1 MNVFMDVEISKK
13 SHLKGVVNIPGD
25 KSISHRAIMFGSI
38 AVGDTVVKGFL
49 KSEDCFSTINCMR
62 KLGVEIETV
71 NDDVYVKGKGL
82 YLNESLD
89 ILDAGN
95 SGTTMRLLSGILAGQ
110 KFTSTITGDESLRK
124 RPMKRIIKPL
134 SMMGAEITAAYDN
147 YAPLTIKGNAL
158 KGINYK
164 TEVASAQVKS
174 CIMLA
179 SLYAQDVTIIEE
191 PYLSRNHSEL
201 MLNYFG
207 GNFESCDNKVI
218 CHPVKKLHGCEILVP
233 GDISSA
239 AYFMVAAS
247 ILPNSEVLIKNVN
260 INNTRTGII
269 DVLNKMCGNVEIIE
283 EKVVNNEPVADIVV
297 KSSHLKG
304 IEIGGEIIPRLI
316 DEIPVIAVA
325 AAYADGT
332 TVIKDAEELKVKES
346 NRIDTMVSQLRKMG
360 ADVEATNDGMIIH
373 GKETLHGAT
382 VDSYN
387 DHRVAMS
394 LSIAALKA
402 DGSTKIKNAECVNI
416 SFPDFYSV
424 LNVL

>member
-1 MNVFMDVEISKK
+1 MDIEITKKRNV
-13 SHLKGVVNIPGD
+13 KGVVNVPGD
-25 KSISHRAIMFGSI
+25 KSISHRAIMFASI
-38 AVGDTVVKGFL
+38 AEGDTIIEGFL
-49 KSEDCFSTINCMR
+49 KSDDCFSTINCMR
-62 KLGVEIETV
+62 KLGVNINIV
-71 NDDVYVKGKGL
+71 KDDVYVKGNGM
-82 YLNESLD
+82 YLHESHD

-110 KFTSTITGDESLRK
+110 KFTTVLTGDESLRK
-124 RPMKRIIKPL
+124 RPMARIIKPL
-134 SMMGAEITAAYDN
+134 NMMGAEISAIDDN
-147 YAPLTIKGNAL
+147 YAPLTIKGNVL

-179 SLYAQDVTIIEE
+179 SLYADDETIIEE
-191 PYLSRNHSEL
+191 PFLSRNHSEL

-207 GNFESCDNKVI
+207 GNFESYENKIV
-218 CHPVKKLHGCEILVP
+218 CHPVERLHGCKICVP

-239 AYFMVAAS
+239 AYFIVAAS
-247 ILPNSEVLIKNVN
+247 ILPQSEILIKNVN
-260 INNTRTGII
+260 VNHTRTGII
-269 DVLNKMCGNVEIIE
+269 DVIKKMGGNIEIKDE
-283 EKVVNNEPVADIVV
+283 RVLNNEPVADIIV
-297 KSSHLKG
+297 KSSCLKG

-316 DEIPVIAVA
+316 DEIPIIAVA
-325 AAYADGT
+325 ASYAEGE

-346 NRIDTMVSQLRKMG
+346 NRIDTMVCELKKMG
-360 ADVEATNDGMIIH
+360 ADIEATNDGMIIH
-373 GKETLHGAT
+373 GRETLNGVL

-394 LSIAALKA
+394 LSIAALRA
-402 DGSTKIKNAECVNI
+402 EGSTKIKNAECVNI

>member
-1 MNVFMDVEISKK
+1 MDIEITKKRNV
-13 SHLKGVVNIPGD
+13 KGVVNVPGD

-38 AVGDTVVKGFL
+38 AEGDTIIEGFL
-49 KSEDCFSTINCMR
+49 KSDDCFSTINCMR
-62 KLGVEIETV
+62 KLGVNIDIDK
-71 NDDVYVKGKGL
+71 DDVYVKGNGM
-82 YLNESLD
+82 YLRECPD

-134 SMMGAEITAAYDN
+134 NMMGAEITAIDDN
-147 YAPLTIKGNAL
+147 YAPLIIKGNVL

-179 SLYAQDVTIIEE
+179 SLYADDETIIEE
-191 PYLSRNHSEL
+191 PFLSRNHSEL

-207 GNFESCDNKVI
+207 GNFESYENRIV
-218 CHPVKKLHGCEILVP
+218 CHPVERLHGCKICVP

-239 AYFMVAAS
+239 AYFIVAAS
-247 ILPNSEVLIKNVN
+247 ILPQSEILIKNVN
-260 INNTRTGII
+260 VNHTRTGII
-269 DVLNKMCGNVEIIE
+269 DVIKKMGGNIEIKDE
-283 EKVVNNEPVADIVV
+283 RVLNNEPVADIIV
-297 KSSHLKG
+297 KSSCLKG

-316 DEIPVIAVA
+316 DEIPIIAVA
-325 AAYADGT
+325 ASYADGE

-346 NRIDTMVSQLRKMG
+346 NRIDTMVSELKKMG
-360 ADVEATNDGMIIH
+360 ADIEATSDGMIIH
-373 GKETLHGAT
+373 GKETLNGAL

-402 DGSTKIKNAECVNI
+402 EGSTKIKMQ
-416 SFPDFYSV
+416 
-424 LNVL
+424 NV

>member
-1 MNVFMDVEISKK
+1 MDIEITKKRNV
-13 SHLKGVVNIPGD
+13 KGVVNVPGD

-38 AVGDTVVKGFL
+38 AEGDTIIEGFL
-49 KSEDCFSTINCMR
+49 KSDDCFSTINCMR
-62 KLGVEIETV
+62 KLGVNIDIDK
-71 NDDVYVKGKGL
+71 DDVYVKGNGM
-82 YLNESLD
+82 YLRECPD

-134 SMMGAEITAAYDN
+134 NMMGAEITAIDDN
-147 YAPLTIKGNAL
+147 YAPLIIKGNVL

-179 SLYAQDVTIIEE
+179 SLYADDETIIEE
-191 PYLSRNHSEL
+191 PFLSRNHSEL

-207 GNFESCDNKVI
+207 GNFESYENRIV
-218 CHPVKKLHGCEILVP
+218 CHPVERLHGCKICVP

-239 AYFMVAAS
+239 AYFIVAAS
-247 ILPNSEVLIKNVN
+247 ILPQSEILIKNVN
-260 INNTRTGII
+260 VNHTRTGII
-269 DVLNKMCGNVEIIE
+269 DVIKKMGGNIEIKDE
-283 EKVVNNEPVADIVV
+283 RVLNNEPVADIIV
-297 KSSHLKG
+297 KSSCLKG

-316 DEIPVIAVA
+316 DEIPIIAVA
-325 AAYADGT
+325 ASYADGE

-346 NRIDTMVSQLRKMG
+346 NRIDTMVSELKKMG
-360 ADVEATNDGMIIH
+360 ADIEATSDGMIIH
-373 GKETLHGAT
+373 GKETLNGAL

-402 DGSTKIKNAECVNI
+402 EGSTKIKNAECVNI

>member
-1 MNVFMDVEISKK
+1 MDIEITKKRNV
-13 SHLKGVVNIPGD
+13 KGVVNVPGD

-38 AVGDTVVKGFL
+38 AEGDTIIEGFL
-49 KSEDCFSTINCMR
+49 KSDDCFSTINCMR
-62 KLGVEIETV
+62 KLGVNIDIDK
-71 NDDVYVKGKGL
+71 DDVYVKGNGM
-82 YLNESLD
+82 YLRECPD

-124 RPMKRIIKPL
+124 RPMARIIKPL
-134 SMMGAEITAAYDN
+134 NMMGAEISAIDDN
-147 YAPLTIKGNAL
+147 YAPLTIKGNVL

-179 SLYAQDVTIIEE
+179 SLYADDETIIEE
-191 PYLSRNHSEL
+191 PFLSRNHSEL

-207 GNFESCDNKVI
+207 GNFESYENRIV
-218 CHPVKKLHGCEILVP
+218 CHPVERLHGCKICVP

-247 ILPNSEVLIKNVN
+247 ILPQSEILIKNVN
-260 INNTRTGII
+260 VNHTRTGII
-269 DVLNKMCGNVEIIE
+269 DVIKKMGGNIEIKDE
-283 EKVVNNEPVADIVV
+283 RVLNNEPVADIIV
-297 KSSHLKG
+297 KSSCLKG

-316 DEIPVIAVA
+316 DEIPIIAVA
-325 AAYADGT
+325 ASYAEGE

-346 NRIDTMVSQLRKMG
+346 NRIDTMVCELKKMG
-360 ADVEATNDGMIIH
+360 ADIEATNDGMIIH
-373 GKETLHGAT
+373 GKETLNGAL

-402 DGSTKIKNAECVNI
+402 EGSTKIKNAECVNI